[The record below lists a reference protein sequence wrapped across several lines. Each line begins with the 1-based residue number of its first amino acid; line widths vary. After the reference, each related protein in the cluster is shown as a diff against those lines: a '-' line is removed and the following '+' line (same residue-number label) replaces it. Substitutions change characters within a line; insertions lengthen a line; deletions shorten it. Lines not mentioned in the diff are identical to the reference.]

1 MFNTRMA
8 VNIVNQFIRDYNIE
22 EKQEAYDELMSLLEE
37 YYHIG
42 YDVGYNTG
50 SRDEYNLSQGK
61 W

>member
-1 MFNTRMA
+1 MSFNTRMA

-37 YYHIG
+37 YYHVG
-42 YDVGYNTG
+42 YDVG
-50 SRDEYNLSQGK
+50 SRDEYNQSQGK

>member
-1 MFNTRMA
+1 MSFNTRMA

-37 YYHIG
+37 YYSIG
-42 YDVGYNTG
+42 YDVG
-50 SRDEYNLSQGK
+50 SRDEYNQSQGK